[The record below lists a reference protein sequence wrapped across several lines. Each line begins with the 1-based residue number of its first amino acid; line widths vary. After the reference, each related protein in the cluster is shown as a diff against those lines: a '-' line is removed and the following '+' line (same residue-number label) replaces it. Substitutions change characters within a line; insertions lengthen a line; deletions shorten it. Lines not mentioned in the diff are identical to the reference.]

1 MAAANEAMARAAEAQ
16 RAGQW
21 TVAEHHFREVLAAEP
36 QRAEAHYHL
45 AMVLAEQRRFDEALG
60 SFDAAWQFR
69 ASVGAARADLQRA
82 LASNYVAV
90 GMAFERASRLDRA
103 AECFRKALELEP
115 KDLAAAGNLGNG
127 AQEPGPARRRGRL
140 LSPRAGH
147 RSALCPGPQRPGVDR
162 RRPGAHRRGR
172 RPFPPGAGDRRTLC
186 RGALESRFPVAETRQ
201 GGRGRSLLPP
211 GRRAQTRLR
220 GRTGRPGPA
229 RCASPASSTRPK
241 PACARPW
248 RRRRTWPRR
257 TPP

>member
-115 KDLAAAGNLGNG
+115 KDLAAAGNLGNALKNQGQLDAAADCYRRVLAIDPRCAQAHNDLGLIAG
-127 AQEPGPARRRGRL
+127 AQ
-140 LSPRAGH
+140 
-147 RSALCPGPQRPGVDR
+147 
-162 RRPGAHRRGR
+162 GA
-172 RPFPPGAGDRRTLC
+172 P
-186 RGALESRFPVAETRQ
+186 
-201 GGRGRSLLPP
+201 
-211 GRRAQTRLR
+211 
-220 GRTGRPGPA
+220 
-229 RCASPASSTRPK
+229 TRPK
-241 PACARPW
+241 AISARRW
-248 RRRRTWPRR
+248 RSTNALPRR
-257 TPP
+257 TRISVPCC